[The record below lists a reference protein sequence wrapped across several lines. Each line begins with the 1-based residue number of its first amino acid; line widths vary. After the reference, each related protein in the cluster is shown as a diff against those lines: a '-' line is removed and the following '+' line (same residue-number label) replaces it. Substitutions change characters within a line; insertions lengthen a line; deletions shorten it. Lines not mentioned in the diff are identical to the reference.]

1 MNLSSKLRSR
11 VDIQSRSATQDAI
24 GQPVEAWATIAT
36 VWAHIRVMS
45 GLEAIKAGAVT
56 STLKASIRIR
66 YRTGIDAG
74 MRVVHSGVVYQ
85 VLAVLPDVAGREFI
99 DLVAEVN

>member
-1 MNLSSKLRSR
+1 M
-11 VDIQSRSATQDAI
+11 
-24 GQPVEAWATIAT
+24 
-36 VWAHIRVMS
+36 
-45 GLEAIKAGAVT
+45 T

-74 MRVVHSGVVYQ
+74 MRVLHGGVVYQ

-99 DLVAEVN
+99 DVVAEVN

>member
-1 MNLSSKLRSR
+1 MNITGKLRSR
-11 VDIQSRSATQDAI
+11 VDIQSRSTTQDAI
-24 GQPVEAWATIAT
+24 GQPVETWTTFATA
-36 VWAHIRVMS
+36 WAHIRVMG

-74 MRVVHSGVVYQ
+74 MRVLHGGVVYQ

-99 DLVAEVN
+99 DVVAEVN